1 MKKQD
6 VTQNVIVKLDFNEL
20 NKLIRNDD
28 KNNRLLGWNGVYSND
43 YSEINDEII
52 LHRFAFLRGTMEA
65 IDLLGKILN
74 NIENCLSFTYYFDN
88 KNKNFK
94 CTGQFDIYDNN
105 IIIEHIWC
113 GDCEMDGDMT
123 ELYNEIYENSKEIH
137 IEYNKAIKY
146 YKEYYT
152 RLFDRGRTVK

>member
-1 MKKQD
+1 MY
-6 VTQNVIVKLDFNEL
+6 LSSSLF
-20 NKLIRNDD
+20 
-28 KNNRLLGWNGVYSND
+28 
-43 YSEINDEII
+43 
-52 LHRFAFLRGTMEA
+52 
-65 IDLLGKILN
+65 KILN

-88 KNKNFK
+88 KNKKFK
-94 CTGQFDIYDNN
+94 CTGQFDIYDND

-113 GDCEMDGDMT
+113 GDCEMNGDMT
-123 ELYNEIYENSKEIH
+123 ELYNEIYKNIKDIH

>member
-1 MKKQD
+1 MKKQY
-6 VTQNVIVKLDFNEL
+6 VTQNVIFDL
-20 NKLIRNDD
+20 NYSQLNSIIRTED
-28 KNNRLLGWNGVYSND
+28 KNNHLLGLNGVYSNE

-52 LHRFAFLRGTMEA
+52 LHRFACLRGTMEA

-88 KNKNFK
+88 KNKKFK
-94 CTGQFDIYDNN
+94 CTGEFNTYDND

-113 GDCEMDGDMT
+113 GDCEMNGDMT
-123 ELYNEIYENSKEIH
+123 ELYNEIYENIKEIH

>member
-6 VTQNVIVKLDFNEL
+6 VTQNVIFDL
-20 NKLIRNDD
+20 NYSQLNSIIRTED
-28 KNNRLLGWNGVYSND
+28 KNNRLLGWNGVYSNE

-52 LHRFAFLRGTMEA
+52 LHRFACLRGTMEA

-88 KNKNFK
+88 KNKKFK
-94 CTGQFDIYDNN
+94 CTGEFNTYDND
-105 IIIEHIWC
+105 IIIEHIWS
-113 GDCEMDGDMT
+113 GDCEMNGDMT
-123 ELYNEIYENSKEIH
+123 ELYNEIYENIKEIH

>member
-1 MKKQD
+1 MTQQA
-6 VTQNVIVKLDFNEL
+6 VTQNVIFDL
-20 NKLIRNDD
+20 NYSQLNSIIRSED
-28 KNNRLLGWNGVYSND
+28 KNGRLLGSNGIYSNG

-52 LHRFAFLRGTMEA
+52 LHRFGYLKGTMNA
-65 IDLLGKILN
+65 LDLLGKILN
-74 NIENCLSFTYYFDN
+74 NIENCLTFTYYFDN

-94 CTGQFDIYDNN
+94 CTGQFDICDNN

-113 GDCEMDGDMT
+113 GDCEMNGDMT
-123 ELYNEIYENSKEIH
+123 ELYNEIYENIKEIH

>member
-6 VTQNVIVKLDFNEL
+6 VTKNVIFDL
-20 NKLIRNDD
+20 NYSQLNSIIRTED
-28 KNNRLLGWNGVYSND
+28 KNNRLLGWNGVYSNE

-52 LHRFAFLRGTMEA
+52 LHRFACLRGTMEA

-94 CTGQFDIYDNN
+94 CTGEFNTYDND

-113 GDCEMDGDMT
+113 GDCEMNGDMT

>member
-1 MKKQD
+1 MKKQN
-6 VTQNVIVKLDFNEL
+6 VTQNVIFDL
-20 NKLIRNDD
+20 NYSQLNSIIRTED
-28 KNNRLLGWNGVYSND
+28 KNNRLLGLNGVYSNE

-52 LHRFAFLRGTMEA
+52 LHRFACLRGTMEA

-88 KNKNFK
+88 KNKKFK
-94 CTGQFDIYDNN
+94 CTGQFDIYND

-113 GDCEMDGDMT
+113 GDCEMNGDMT
-123 ELYNEIYENSKEIH
+123 ELYNEIYENIKEIH

>member
-28 KNNRLLGWNGVYSND
+28 KNNRLLGWNGVYSNG

-88 KNKNFK
+88 KNKKLK
-94 CTGQFDIYDNN
+94 CTGQFDIYDND
-105 IIIEHIWC
+105 IINEHIWC

-123 ELYNEIYENSKEIH
+123 ELYNEIYENIKEIH